1 MHNCIW
7 LYYSWELKKKT
18 FLFNCPFKILF
29 IYLFSCFFF
38 SFFFSI
44 LLLSN
49 PFETLHTQQ
58 TQELSTLS
66 NSLSQTLKLLPLNS
80 HLSVSPPPT
89 RLESQRHWPI
99 KTQSFKTRRGS
110 MNNHNA
116 SLHFNEDLLFVTLEP
131 LKDSM
136 IILVEDGTNKDPQL
150 LGHIVIP
157 VSVIEKR
164 LDEHHEASLPIFIF
178 IFITYLH
185 LHLHCPRR
193 HPTLPICSGFRG
205 FLLVSWWRFG

>member
-1 MHNCIW
+1 MD
-7 LYYSWELKKKT
+7 
-18 FLFNCPFKILF
+18 
-29 IYLFSCFFF
+29 
-38 SFFFSI
+38 
-44 LLLSN
+44 
-49 PFETLHTQQ
+49 
-58 TQELSTLS
+58 
-66 NSLSQTLKLLPLNS
+66 
-80 HLSVSPPPT
+80 
-89 RLESQRHWPI
+89 
-99 KTQSFKTRRGS
+99 
-110 MNNHNA
+110 NHNA

-185 LHLHCPRR
+185 LHRHCPRR

-205 FLLVSWWRFG
+205 FLWVSWWLSFVGQWWCGCVGGNLCGGFWLICIFGSGCGWLFLAC